1 MTTVRTLARLLR
13 DAQTAAPEDVVAT
26 LLEGARSLGGRD
38 LVLYLIDYEQQ
49 VLQPNPDLLADGQPI
64 LPASVLGTMAGRC
77 FATQVLLEAPV
88 DGGVNVWVPVTERA
102 QRLGVLALTV
112 DALDEQGCE
121 FAEELGL
128 LAALLVMAASPY
140 SDHYHLQRRRQE
152 MNLAAEMQWSLLP
165 PLAFRA
171 GGTTVAGL
179 LEPAY
184 EVGGDCF
191 DYALN
196 GDRLSL
202 AVFDAMGHGLP
213 SSVISSLAVG
223 AYRHARRTGVALARL
238 FPAMDDAVA
247 GLMGDTFVTVLAAEL
262 DTRTGRF
269 SWTSAG
275 HPCPLVVRSGS
286 VLPDVDQ
293 APGLPLGLGLLAHDD
308 TVQPAE
314 LSLQPGD
321 RVLLFTDGVVEARSP
336 EGEEFGLEH
345 LMDLFVRESASG
357 RHASEVLRRLVRACR
372 DFQGG
377 RLRDDATLLLLEWA
391 GPPTAPSRPRLSL
404 PQPR

>member
-1 MTTVRTLARLLR
+1 MTTVRALARLLR
-13 DAQTAAPEDVVAT
+13 DAQTGNPEDVVAT
-26 LLEGARSLGGRD
+26 LVNGARSLGGRD

-49 VLQPNPDLLADGQPI
+49 VLQPTPALLEHGEPV

-77 FATQVLLEAPV
+77 FATQVLLEAPA
-88 DGGVNVWVPVTERA
+88 DAGIAVWVPVTQRA
-102 QRLGVLALTV
+102 ERLGVLTLTV
-112 DALDEQGCE
+112 DSLDDPGRE

-128 LAALLVMAASPY
+128 LAALLVMSASFY
-140 SDHYHLQRRRQE
+140 TDRYHLLRRRQE
-152 MNLAAEMQWSLLP
+152 LNLAAEMQWALLP

-196 GDRLSL
+196 GDCLSL

-213 SSVISSLAVG
+213 SSLISSLAVG
-223 AYRHARRTGVALARL
+223 AYRHARRSGVPLAEL
-238 FPAMDDAVA
+238 FPSMDHAVA
-247 GLMGDTFVTVLAAEL
+247 GLMGDTFVTALAAEL
-262 DTRTGRF
+262 DTQTGRLR
-269 SWTSAG
+269 WTCAG
-275 HPCPLVVRSGS
+275 HPCLLVIRSGS
-286 VLPDVDQ
+286 VLTELAQ
-293 APGLPLGLGLLAHDD
+293 APGLPLGLGLAAHDD
-308 TVQPAE
+308 PNPLAE

-321 RVLLFTDGVVEARSP
+321 RVLLYTDGVVEARSP
-336 EGEEFGLEH
+336 EGEEFGLER

-357 RHASEVLRRLVRACR
+357 RQAGEVLRRLVHACLV
-372 DFQGG
+372 FQGG

-391 GPPTAPSRPRLSL
+391 GSPVSPTPQRVAL